1 MINPNCPLS
10 DKDKLDAT
18 LHAECRFQGQLKKG
32 NTYCF
37 DCPYESPT
45 LMRQLEREIFRATTT
60 HFLFEPINDAT
71 KRKITAYVSTTLRQY
86 QTRQRI
92 KDYCVI
98 CDNTNNLDSNHIQI
112 DVSIKLARSVEFC
125 NMSFK
130 L

>member
-1 MINPNCPLS
+1 MINHSCPLS

-18 LHAECRFQGQLKKG
+18 LHSECRFQGQLKKG

-37 DCPYESPT
+37 DCPYETPT
-45 LMRQLEREIFRATTT
+45 LMEQMEKAIFRAASC
-60 HFLFEPINDAT
+60 FLFEPINNIT
-71 KRKITAYVSTTLRQY
+71 KRKLVIKVSSVLRQY

-92 KDYCVI
+92 KDYRII
-98 CDNTNNLDSNHIQI
+98 CDNTNNLDPNHVQI